1 MADIE
6 KHIASFLGE
15 NPLAHYFV
23 ACSGGVDSMVLV
35 HVLHKLGKRVS
46 VLHVNYMLRGEDSEL
61 DQSIV
66 ETVCNEKGIKAHVK
80 RIDFNRY
87 LKETGG
93 NLQEEARK
101 ARYRYFETF
110 KLKSEFK
117 IVLAQHADDQIET
130 FFLNISRNAG
140 MMGLSCMLDEHN
152 NYVRPLLPFTKE
164 EIRAYAIDQKV
175 KWREDLS
182 NSSNKYSRNKLRNV
196 FIPELIETIP
206 TLKESVLTLVAAFQ
220 ETQKDLES
228 NVQAIVQTI
237 SHQQKLSFE
246 TFDALNEFERIE
258 LLRQLDI
265 PASSMSEFAK
275 LRIAEKGKHLLIS
288 HQLYRSIIREEDYF
302 YFQKRE
308 GMLVLPVL
316 NIEEVTEL
324 PDQFSKEEIYIN
336 PDKIKGTLNVRVW
349 KEGDR
354 MKPVGMKG
362 SKLISAIL
370 SDAKIPHHARYLQ
383 LVVHDEEKILWCV
396 GVAVGREATSDLK
409 MADRR
414 LKVALKYF

>member
-164 EIRAYAIDQKV
+164 EIRAYAINQKV

-196 FIPELIETIP
+196 ILPDLEHSIP
-206 TLKESVLTLVAAFQ
+206 TLKESVLTLVNAFQ
-220 ETQKDLES
+220 ATQFELES
-228 NVQAIVQTI
+228 KLKPIAESVLL
-237 SHQQKLSFE
+237 SQQLSFDQ
-246 TFDALNEFERIE
+246 FDALNEFELIE
-258 LLRQLDI
+258 LIRQLNL
-265 PASSMSEFAK
+265 PASMHSEFAK
-275 LRIAEKGKHLLIS
+275 LRIAEKGKLLACS
-288 HQLYRSIIREEDYF
+288 HNRFCSIIREDAYF
-302 YFQKRE
+302 YFQKEE
-308 GMLVLPVL
+308 GFTILPKL
-316 NIEEVTEL
+316 HIEKVNEL
-324 PDQFSKEEIYIN
+324 PEVFTKHELFVD
-336 PDKIKGTLNVRVW
+336 PLKIKGEIAVRRW

-354 MKPVGMKG
+354 MKPIGMKG
-362 SKLISAIL
+362 SKLISDIL
-370 SDAKIPHHARYLQ
+370 SDAKIPHHARHLQ
-383 LVVHDEEKILWCV
+383 LVVHDDEKILWCV
-396 GVAVGREATSDLK
+396 GMTVSREATSKLTTDNLQLK
-409 MADRR
+409 IR
-414 LKVALKYF
+414 LI